1 MDFCLFIFPIS
12 KTISKNVTSR
22 YSQEFLDHAKQPATD
37 ALKTT
42 SRRAINSKHIRHGGV
57 IVDFTNN
64 GDSNLFNFNEKIA
77 GRNNNNGWKMLK

>member
-42 SRRAINSKHIRHGGV
+42 SRRAIQNTSDMVVLLLILLIMV
-57 IVDFTNN
+57 IVIYLILT
-64 GDSNLFNFNEKIA
+64 K
-77 GRNNNNGWKMLK
+77 K